1 MGELTVK
8 EKKQIVQQLADS
20 YRHTTLSP
28 QCARRIAR
36 GVEVRLSVT
45 QKPFMRASF
54 RWAVGVAA
62 TLGVL
67 TLLFVFWPAESEEE
81 VNRATVAQLD
91 GEVSLDEKM
100 SVSSDSVFREG
111 QVLQTQSDS
120 HLSIRVGTHRISMAS
135 RSRLKLERL
144 RSRQLRFFLSHGKST
159 FTVSKLKRDEALE
172 VVSGEVTVHVVGT
185 RFSVEKQEKT
195 GCVRVAVD
203 AGRVRTTFRDSA
215 RFIGAGNSHT
225 FCTPQSIGA
234 GASSVPP
241 EKEGKSRFAGKPPGM
256 QAGNVVLDEVVSDMD
271 LMASE
276 SMSTK
281 EVSRIGEPVPERRG
295 ISEKT
300 LGRHVDIGSEEV
312 LLFDNAHRALTRG
325 MLSAASKM
333 FEEYLSLYPK
343 GQFAED
349 ALFRKVRIAFRQKDN
364 VGVLYWSDR
373 FLQSF
378 QKAQRHRIVEVRILR
393 ARTLIRQSRY
403 ESALDVLAPLRSSLP
418 SESSRHRHQITAL
431 QFTAACLN
439 DQQSECR
446 TWVSRYLNTWPN
458 GTFAPQARKFAK
470 K

>member
-28 QCARRIAR
+28 ECARRIAR
-36 GVEVRLSVT
+36 GVEARLSAT
-45 QKPFMRASF
+45 PKPFMRASF
-54 RWAVGVAA
+54 RWGMGVAA

-81 VNRATVAQLD
+81 VNRATVAHLE
-91 GEVSLDEKM
+91 GEVFLDEKT
-100 SVSSDSVFREG
+100 SVTSDSVFREG
-111 QVLQTQSDS
+111 QVLQTRSDS
-120 HLSIRVGTHRISMAS
+120 HLSIRVGTHRIAMAS

-144 RSRQLRFFLSHGKST
+144 QSRQFRFFLSYGKST
-159 FTVSKLKRDEALE
+159 FAVSKLKRDEALE

-185 RFSVEKQEKT
+185 RFSVEKQENT
-195 GCVRVAVD
+195 RCVRVAVD
-203 AGRVRTTFRDSA
+203 EGRVRTTFRDSA
-215 RFIGAGNSHT
+215 RFIGAGESHT
-225 FCTPQSIGA
+225 FCIPKSNGA
-234 GASSVPP
+234 GASSVPF
-241 EKEGKSRFAGKPPGM
+241 EKEGKSGWAAKLPEA
-256 QAGNVVLDEVVSDMD
+256 QAGNVVSDEVASDMD

-276 SMSTK
+276 QIST
-281 EVSRIGEPVPERRG
+281 EEDSGTGEPVLERRG
-295 ISEKT
+295 IGEKI
-300 LGRHVDIGSEEV
+300 LGRNVDIGSDEV
-312 LLFDNAHRALTRG
+312 LLFDNAHRALTNG

-333 FEEYLSLYPK
+333 FEEYLSVYPK

-349 ALFRKVRIAFRQKDN
+349 ALFRRVRIAFRQKDA

-403 ESALDVLAPLRSSLP
+403 DSALDVLAPLRSSLP

-439 DQQSECR
+439 DQQIECQ

-458 GTFAPQARKFAK
+458 GAFAPQAREFAK